1 MSNEDFWQCKIK
13 RITTERDELADNL
26 RDMAAHAEQL
36 RTMLAALPSCRC
48 EMSHDEQCE
57 LARQNAQL
65 RNVLQTLC
73 DLQNGAPLLRYAD
86 EWQAAMDE
94 ARRLLVT
101 QEDGTA

>member
-1 MSNEDFWQCKIK
+1 MSNEDFWQRKIE
-13 RITTERDELADNL
+13 RITAERDELADNL

-86 EWQAAMDE
+86 EWQTTMDE
-94 ARRLLVT
+94 ARRLLAT